1 MKNRITNLENFIS
14 ENNGIYESRDFE
26 PGEVEQQIQAALPAL
41 EKLIQKR
48 CGMKVKLNAELT
60 MSRGE
65 DPTVSITSGS
75 LMKDYGDNPVV
86 KVCFSDINIYFWSE
100 IKSDNENKVYFI
112 PNVSYQHPGGGSN
125 GTAFIWNRLMFDLD
139 TNTWNEGRLLIK

>member
-1 MKNRITNLENFIS
+1 MKNRITNLENFIN

-26 PGEVEQQIQAALPAL
+26 PGEVEQIQAALPAL

-48 CGMKVKLNAELT
+48 CGMKVKLNAELNT
-60 MSRGE
+60 SRRE
-65 DPTVSITSGS
+65 DASITSGS

-86 KVCFSDINIYFWSE
+86 KVCFSDINIYFWVG
-100 IKSDNENKVYFI
+100 KSDNENEVYFI
-112 PNVSYQHPGGGSN
+112 PKVSYQHPGGGSN
-125 GTAFIWNRLMFDLD
+125 STSFIWNKLMFDLD